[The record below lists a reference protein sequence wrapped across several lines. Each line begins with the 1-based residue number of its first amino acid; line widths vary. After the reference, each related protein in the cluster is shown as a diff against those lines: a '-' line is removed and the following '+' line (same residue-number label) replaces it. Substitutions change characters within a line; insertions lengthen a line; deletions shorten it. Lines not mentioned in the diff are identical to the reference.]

1 MHIDSIKD
9 GVVIDHITAG
19 NAMTI
24 YHLLGF
30 DKLECSVAIIKN
42 VSSKKMGKKDII
54 KIDSNI
60 PLNLEALGYID
71 PGVTIDVIRDSKLV
85 EKRSV
90 DLPEKLQGQMKIL
103 AYSTSRDLK
112 EIYFLAII
120 NANMNKP
127 GFEVQPLDPDNPDYI
142 SALSTSG
149 EKGLVSAVES
159 AEGIKVDK
167 YVASDTET
175 FALAINSMGGLEYK
189 VEKRIDYKTD
199 DFTLILTEGPQTIK
213 GETLIKYFRYLKTL
227 GDDGLLEQGELICR
241 MIDSYVT
248 TENVEQGDKI
258 YERILSKLESK
269 SDISHL
275 EMSKALQM
283 LKIFCES
290 EKKQPATVITGK

>member
-1 MHIDSIKD
+1 MASNKFKTARQDKRKGSLRL
-9 GVVIDHITAG
+9 VIIVLVCALVIG
-19 NAMTI
+19 SV
-24 YHLLGF
+24 
-30 DKLECSVAIIKN
+30 SVAVMFKN
-42 VSSKKMGKKDII
+42 NGNFLKDLFNKNEETSSQ
-54 KIDSNI
+54 
-60 PLNLEALGYID
+60 EE
-71 PGVTIDVIRDSKLV
+71 VTGNQL
-85 EKRSV
+85 V

-167 YVASDTET
+167 YVASDTDT

-275 EMSKALQM
+275 EISKALQM